1 MSTLWHELRGA
12 WRALAR
18 SPGFTLTTVLMLGAG
33 LGLVMFMFGA
43 IESFVLRPLPFANA
57 ERLAYVYM
65 TNPRSAED
73 RIEFP
78 NREFLALREAQTS
91 FEQVA
96 GWYLQIGKLRHPKY

>member
-1 MSTLWHELRGA
+1 MSMLWIEIRSA

-18 SPGFTLTTVLMLGAG
+18 SPGFSLTAIFMLGAG

-57 ERLAYVYM
+57 DRLAYVYM
-65 TNPRSAED
+65 TNPRSADD

-78 NREFLALREAQTS
+78 NREFVALREAQTR
-91 FEQVA
+91 FEQLA
-96 GWYLQIGKLRHPKY
+96 